1 MSTERKF
8 EGWGAFD
15 KNSIKGE
22 LKWFEYEPKKF
33 VDDDIESESAF
44 FPLHSDS
51 VHSGEAP
58 TAFNNT
64 DESEVLTTFP

>member
-1 MSTERKF
+1 MSAEPKY

-33 VDDDIESESAF
+33 VDDDVEREYNGTKIQD
-44 FPLHSDS
+44 L
-51 VHSGEAP
+51 
-58 TAFNNT
+58 
-64 DESEVLTTFP
+64 L